1 MEPSRALR
9 SGHEEAGRC
18 FMAWLTVVGLAA
30 EIDDLRF
37 QEEGR
42 IVPAPGLELLRDR
55 GEEASREAADAVG
68 AIGRLCGC
76 TVAEQVDLAV
86 RADLDRRIGNASRSA
101 RLATSQAQRALRQLA
116 QLAFGVSAFTI
127 GGDRIERLDM
137 AAVAVLHPPLGAG
150 SAVSMVEDGVDLWSR
165 TLPELEIEV
174 AGMLCRVLVDRRT
187 GLLLRSQGQE
197 VSFTVDGGDTLR
209 GGQLWPG
216 WSGGTWRP
224 WGGRSAPMTSGRWN
238 SRHRSRRA
246 CRPGRR
252 SVHSGMAGCAVWRT
266 SAFRWRLPLGR
277 VLTVSPVT
285 VGLASDI
292 SFSTRITLGIKEETG
307 GLEKVAEWQSDVFV
321 FCILHPVGGRLV
333 C

>member
-1 MEPSRALR
+1 VSEFDLETDGWSESAARSMEPSRALR

-18 FMAWLTVVGLAA
+18 FMAWLSVVGLAA

-209 GGQLWPG
+209 GRAALAGVERRHMEAMG
-216 WSGGTWRP
+216 WKVGPDDEWT
-224 WGGRSAPMTSGRWN
+224 ME
-238 SRHRSRRA
+238 
-246 CRPGRR
+246 
-252 SVHSGMAGCAVWRT
+252 
-266 SAFRWRLPLGR
+266 LP
-277 VLTVSPVT
+277 SPVT
-285 VGLASDI
+285 ASMPARAAVGAL
-292 SFSTRITLGIKEETG
+292 RHG
-307 GLEKVAEWQSDVFV
+307 GLRRVEDLSVQVETAT
-321 FCILHPVGGRLV
+321 G
-333 C
+333 